1 MLKRYSSYLPDLTQ
15 SWILIMLLALA
26 GSILGGLVSF
36 ILTLIFP
43 GFKGWGELI
52 MYPLIFI
59 PPYIAIRISL
69 KNSAKTSVN
78 TDYVP
83 LSVPIDKPDFG
94 KIGVIATILLTIPL
108 VFSFNIIT
116 EPLTMWM
123 DVPEF
128 LKQFLVQVQSNKI
141 SSFIAVAVF
150 APILEEVFCRG
161 IILRGLLTHMSP
173 SKAILWSALMF
184 GLMHMNP
191 WQAIPAFMLGL
202 LMGWIYY
209 KTHSIWIVILIHFIN
224 NGFSYLITVFYP
236 ELPAETGF
244 YDLIPGMWYYI
255 SYIAAFIY
263 TALALHLMNK
273 YYDKTI
279 SLKIQPNS

>member
-36 ILTLIFP
+36 ILMFFFP

-59 PPYIAIRISL
+59 PPYLAIRISL
-69 KNSAKTSVN
+69 KNRAKNITN
-78 TDYVP
+78 TDYEP

-94 KIGVIATILLTIPL
+94 KIGALATILLTIPL
-108 VFSFNIIT
+108 VFSINIIT

-128 LKQFLVQVQSNKI
+128 LKQFLEQVQSNKI
-141 SSFIAVAVF
+141 SSFIAVVVF
-150 APILEEVFCRG
+150 APILEEIFCRG
-161 IILRGLLTHMSP
+161 IILRGLLAHMSP

-184 GLMHMNP
+184 GIMHMNP
-191 WQAIPAFMLGL
+191 WQAIPAFILGL

-224 NGFSYLITVFYP
+224 NGFSYLITVFFP

-263 TALALHLMNK
+263 TALVLHLMNK